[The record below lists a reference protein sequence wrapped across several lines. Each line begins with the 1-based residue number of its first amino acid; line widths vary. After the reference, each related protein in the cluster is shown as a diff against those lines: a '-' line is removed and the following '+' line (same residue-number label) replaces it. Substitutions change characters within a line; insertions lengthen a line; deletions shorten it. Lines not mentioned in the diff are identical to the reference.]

1 MTIHEWLF
9 KQYFLKSCIASP
21 GVLLE
26 KLPLTTHCP
35 RGERQIKCEGVCQYC
50 YGVVTRTNTNSLISS
65 GVMAHGNIGVAWVLG
80 ARKRRL
86 NILLKKKKKKQ
97 KKFYKIFNSFHHV

>member
-9 KQYFLKSCIASP
+9 KQYLLKSCIFSP

-26 KLPLTTHCP
+26 KLPLTPHCP

-50 YGVVTRTNTNSLISS
+50 YGVVTLTNTYSLISS
-65 GVMAHGNIGVAWVLG
+65 GAMAHGNIGVAWVLG
-80 ARKRRL
+80 GRKEK
-86 NILLKKKKKKQ
+86 I
-97 KKFYKIFNSFHHV
+97 KFFI